1 MANYSLVGKQ
11 KKENDHF
18 VIFLSFGFFG
28 IVLNILL
35 CQGGGMRLKFRT
47 RKPAFF
53 LLSLQ
58 DLSGL
63 LITHFYF
70 CSVPEE
76 GRAGGSMQTCSV
88 DTESR
93 IRALEAFREPDES
106 RDGVIE
112 KLSTM

>member
-1 MANYSLVGKQ
+1 MANYSLAGKQ

-70 CSVPEE
+70 CSVLFLRRGGPEDP
-76 GRAGGSMQTCSV
+76 CKHV
-88 DTESR
+88 
-93 IRALEAFREPDES
+93 
-106 RDGVIE
+106 
-112 KLSTM
+112 LSTQKVASAR